1 MCWSLPQMLVATVR
15 RTTPCGTLRPTL
27 AGFTPGPSCSSNSGY
42 SRSATSTLP
51 GPMYRTPLLLPATL
65 PASRPCRPGPGRPS
79 LPHPRRAARTSCCSV
94 RTSGSTACRPGTPP
108 TASATDQVGC
118 AGIPRSLTRH
128 PAISP
133 WAPGAGSAAA
143 SSADRGRASTSV
155 PTTSGTRRQDRLT
168 STGAPWRGTSVARNC
183 LAPPMVPA
191 DDRRQWPGP
200 AGRAVPACGD
210 VAWPVVLVLLP
221 PSETKAPGGD
231 SGPLDLAAL
240 TAPELTPVRTEL
252 LEALVKLSADPPTA
266 RTALG
271 LSPRQDD
278 EIARNADLWT
288 APTRPAIE
296 RYTGVLYDALD
307 VRSLS
312 RAQRARADRR
322 LAVGSA
328 LFGLVS
334 AAVPIPASRL
344 SAGSTLPGMPGL
356 RALWRPA
363 LSPVLAGLDHLVVDL
378 RSGSYAALAPV
389 PGAVTVQILSEHPDG
404 TRAVV
409 SHFNKAHKGRLA
421 RLLATTTAEPQ
432 DVVRLRALLR
442 RSGLHVEHDGGA
454 ALTLV
459 VPSAGPGGRA
469 AATP

>member
-1 MCWSLPQMLVATVR
+1 M
-15 RTTPCGTLRPTL
+15 
-27 AGFTPGPSCSSNSGY
+27 
-42 SRSATSTLP
+42 
-51 GPMYRTPLLLPATL
+51 
-65 PASRPCRPGPGRPS
+65 
-79 LPHPRRAARTSCCSV
+79 

-108 TASATDQVGC
+108 TASAMDQVGC

-155 PTTSGTRRQDRLT
+155 PTTSGTRRQDRLAP
-168 STGAPWRGTSVARNC
+168 TGAPWLGTWVVRNC
-183 LAPPMVPA
+183 LAPPTVPA

-210 VAWPVVLVLLP
+210 VAWSVVLVLLP

-231 SGPLDLAAL
+231 GGPLDLAAL

-252 LEALVKLSADPPTA
+252 LEALVKLSADPPAA

-334 AAVPIPASRL
+334 AADPIPAYRL

-356 RALWRPA
+356 RPVAAGPVTRARGPGPPGRGPA
-363 LSPVLAGLDHLVVDL
+363 QRFLRRARARA
-378 RSGSYAALAPV
+378 RSGHRAGSQRAPRRHARRGQ
-389 PGAVTVQILSEHPDG
+389 PLQQGPQGAPC
-404 TRAVV
+404 AV
-409 SHFNKAHKGRLA
+409 A
-421 RLLATTTAEPQ
+421 R
-432 DVVRLRALLR
+432 
-442 RSGLHVEHDGGA
+442 HHD
-454 ALTLV
+454 
-459 VPSAGPGGRA
+459 GRA
-469 AATP
+469 AGRRPAAGPAAALGVARGTRRGRRPHPRRPVGRAGGPGRGHTVRL